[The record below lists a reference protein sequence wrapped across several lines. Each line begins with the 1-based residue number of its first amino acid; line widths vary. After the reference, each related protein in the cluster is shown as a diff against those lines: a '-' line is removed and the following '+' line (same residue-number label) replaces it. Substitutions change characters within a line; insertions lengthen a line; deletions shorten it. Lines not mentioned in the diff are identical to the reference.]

1 MSGYEWSDILKSEDI
16 RKNISQNLIKYRNAS
31 GLTQSAIAQKIN
43 YTDKS
48 VSKWERGDGTPD
60 IFVLSKL
67 AEFYGVKVDDFL
79 SDGNESPLPQKPKLQ
94 RNKHLLINLL
104 SVGLVW
110 LVAVTLFFLLNL
122 ILGILHEDCSHNAV
136 VFIFAIPVSGI
147 VQTVFSEL
155 WWSKLSTLIAVSII
169 IWGCVAS
176 AFVMF
181 ISFGLNFFGR
191 DKIFLISAVL
201 QVLAILWFFLRM
213 VKQKAKAESIE

>member
-1 MSGYEWSDILKSEDI
+1 MKSEEI

-60 IFVLSKL
+60 IFVLSSL

-79 SDGNESPLPQKPKLQ
+79 SDGSEAPLPQKPMLQ
-94 RNKHLLINLL
+94 RKKHLLINLL

-122 ILGILHEDCSHNAV
+122 ILGILHADCSHNAV
-136 VFIFAIPVSGI
+136 VFIFAIPISGI

-155 WWSKLSTLIAVSII
+155 WWSKLTSLIAVSII

-176 AFVMF
+176 AFIMF
-181 ISFGLNFFGR
+181 LSFGLNFVGR
-191 DKIFLISAVL
+191 EKIFLISAVL
-201 QVLAILWFFLRM
+201 QVLAILWFFLRKI
-213 VKQKAKAESIE
+213 KQKAKADSTE

>member
-1 MSGYEWSDILKSEDI
+1 MNNDEIKS
-16 RKNISQNLIKYRNAS
+16 NISKNLVKYRTAS
-31 GLTQSAIAQKIN
+31 GLTQSAVAQKIN

-60 IFVLSKL
+60 IFVLRAL
-67 AEFYGVKVDDFL
+67 AEFYGVSVDDFL
-79 SDGNESPLPQKPKLQ
+79 SDDSEKPVPDKPKLT
-94 RNKHLLINLL
+94 RHKHLIINLL

-122 ILGILHEDCSHNAV
+122 ILGLLKVDCSRNYI
-136 VFIFAIPVSGI
+136 VFILAVPVSGI

-155 WWSKLSTLIAVSII
+155 WWNKLSSLIAVSVI
-169 IWGCVAS
+169 IWGCVAF

-181 ISFGLNFFGR
+181 ISFGLNFADR

-201 QVLAILWFFLRM
+201 QVLAILWFFLRKI
-213 VKQKAKAESIE
+213 KQKAKTVSTE

>member
-1 MSGYEWSDILKSEDI
+1 MNNDEIKS
-16 RKNISQNLIKYRNAS
+16 NISKNLVKYRTAS
-31 GLTQSAIAQKIN
+31 GLTQSAVAQKIN

-60 IFVLSKL
+60 IFVLKAL
-67 AEFYGVKVDDFL
+67 AEFYGVSVDDFL
-79 SDGNESPLPQKPKLQ
+79 SDNSEKAMPEKPKLM
-94 RNKHLLINLL
+94 RHKHLIINLL

-122 ILGILHEDCSHNAV
+122 ILGLFKIDCSRNYI
-136 VFIFAIPVSGI
+136 VFILAVPVSGI

-155 WWSKLSTLIAVSII
+155 WWSRLSSLIAVSVI
-169 IWGCVAS
+169 IWGCVAF

-181 ISFGLNFFGR
+181 ISFGLNFADR

-201 QVLAILWFFLRM
+201 QVLAILWFFLRRI
-213 VKQKAKAESIE
+213 KQKAKAASAE